1 MSELEIYQKQG
12 FGNSSGIGR
21 TPGILIVDF
30 VNGFADPDQFGG
42 GNIGEAIENTRGLL
56 AEARVLGLPIA
67 YTRVVYADDGSDA
80 GVFTLKAPALAQL
93 TETAFSS
100 QIVDQLEPRAGEY
113 IVRKTQPSAFF
124 GTNLAAWLVS
134 RGVDT
139 LIVTGCTTSGCIRAS
154 VIDSMS
160 YNFRTVVAADCVGD
174 RALGPHEANLFDMQQ
189 KYADLMTSSEIIA
202 VLYERAPAGRPTGQG
217 NPRRREA
224 AASIFPGVSIY
235 ARFAGLEGQLGRRCA
250 LHQHVGPA

>member
-12 FGNSSGIGR
+12 FGNSSGIGQR
-21 TPGILIVDF
+21 PALLIVDF

-56 AEARVLGLPIA
+56 AAARTLGLPVA
-67 YTRVVYADDGSDA
+67 FTRVVYAEDGSDA
-80 GVFTLKAPALAQL
+80 GVFTLKAPTLKQL
-93 TETAFSS
+93 TEESFSS
-100 QIVDQLEPRAGEY
+100 QIVDQLKPRDGEY

-124 GTNLAAWLVS
+124 GTNLAAWYVG

-139 LIVTGCTTSGCIRAS
+139 VVVTGCTTSGCVRAS

-160 YNFRTVVAADCVGD
+160 YNFKTVVVSNCVGD
-174 RALGPHEANLFDMQQ
+174 RALGPHKANLFDMEQ

-202 VLYERAPAGRPTGQG
+202 VLQER
-217 NPRRREA
+217 
-224 AASIFPGVSIY
+224 
-235 ARFAGLEGQLGRRCA
+235 GLAKTPSTQR
-250 LHQHVGPA
+250 